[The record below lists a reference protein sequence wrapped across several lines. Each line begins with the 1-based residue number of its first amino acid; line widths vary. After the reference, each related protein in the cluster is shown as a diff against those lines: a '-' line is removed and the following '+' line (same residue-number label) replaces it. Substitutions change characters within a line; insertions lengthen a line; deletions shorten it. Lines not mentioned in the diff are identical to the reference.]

1 MSSSS
6 LTTNM
11 TDPSLSSSSGPRW
24 KNIIVIGASVAGHS
38 VVNGLAQHLP
48 SGYRI
53 LLIERN
59 AFVHHNPC
67 VVRSLV
73 RPGWDMTNFTAPVRQ
88 DTIFPA
94 GSRHRV
100 VAPNRVVKLRRTS
113 VWLEQPFEGADE
125 VDFEIC
131 ILATGA
137 QSPAPIR
144 PMPGCSLDDWR
155 TALRRVQDDIASA
168 HSVLIVGGGSVGIEV
183 AGEITDAYPNKRV
196 TIVHWDV
203 GLLHPSD
210 SGGNTAH
217 TYVPPRTP
225 NKLRKDLESQLRA
238 RGIKLQLKDGVD
250 FEAAKGSGQWG
261 GMPGPLGGMRTIPL
275 VSGGKIEADYVFNS
289 TGNRPNSDLV
299 RWADPG
305 SLTTNGYVSVDS
317 YFRVRT
323 RTPNSPL
330 VGHYYAIGDVCNSP
344 SWKTAEAAI
353 AEGDALAR
361 IIVTRLRGM
370 SPTPYSPPGRL
381 LESTVLLG
389 SGGGAS
395 IRKFPIIG
403 YIRSEGSVREKSH
416 DFHAGKN
423 FFSRFRGQRRFVST
437 SSWSLAI

>member
-1 MSSSS
+1 M
-6 LTTNM
+6 
-11 TDPSLSSSSGPRW
+11 
-24 KNIIVIGASVAGHS
+24 AGHS
-38 VVNGLAQHLP
+38 VVNGLAPHLP

-53 LLIERN
+53 LIVERN
-59 AFVHHNPC
+59 EFVHHNPC

-100 VAPNRVVKLRRTS
+100 LAPNRVVKLRRTS
-113 VWLEQPFEGADE
+113 VWLEQPFEGVDE
-125 VDFEIC
+125 VEFEVRRFGAFRQRTLTPDVHPRHGRAEPSADPPHARL
-131 ILATGA
+131 LARRLA
-137 QSPAPIR
+137 RRPAPRAGGHCGRDER
-144 PMPGCSLDDWR
+144 PHRRRRECRHRGRGRKFSGLS
-155 TALRRVQDDIASA
+155 TARLTLQEINDA
-168 HSVLIVGGGSVGIEV
+168 H
-183 AGEITDAYPNKRV
+183 PNKRV

-225 NKLRKDLESQLRA
+225 NKLRKDLEHQLRA
-238 RGIKLQLKDGVD
+238 RGIRLQLKDGVD

-261 GMPGPLGGMRTIPL
+261 GMPGPLGGMRRIPL
-275 VSGGKIEADYVFNS
+275 TSGGAVEADYVFNS

-330 VGHYYAIGDVCNSP
+330 VGNYYAIGDVCNSP

-353 AEGDALAR
+353 AEGEALAR
-361 IIVTRLRGM
+361 IITARLRGM
-370 SPTPYSPPGRL
+370 AATPYAPPGRL

-389 SGGGAS
+389 SAGGAS
-395 IRKFPIIG
+395 IRRFPIIG

-437 SSWSLAI
+437 SSWSLAV